1 LGHKFNLIIA
11 IFFTTAIFVG
21 SLFSGDTS
29 SLKDV
34 RVSDKVIHFIAYFLL
49 ALSWLLVFKKNKQ
62 VLKTSLFVAVS
73 IIIYGIVIEALQ
85 NILTEVR
92 TAEVAD
98 ILSNSAGVVVATLLF
113 NYLLKKRM
121 LIK

>member
-11 IFFTTAIFVG
+11 IFLTTAIFVG

-49 ALSWLLVFKKNKQ
+49 ALSWLLVFKKNKK

>member
-1 LGHKFNLIIA
+1 MGHKFNSIIA
-11 IFFTTAIFVG
+11 IFLTSAIFVG

>member
-1 LGHKFNLIIA
+1 MGHNFNLIVA
-11 IFFTTAIFVG
+11 IFLTSAIFVG

>member
-11 IFFTTAIFVG
+11 IFLTTAIFVG

-49 ALSWLLVFKKNKQ
+49 ALSWLLVFKKNKE